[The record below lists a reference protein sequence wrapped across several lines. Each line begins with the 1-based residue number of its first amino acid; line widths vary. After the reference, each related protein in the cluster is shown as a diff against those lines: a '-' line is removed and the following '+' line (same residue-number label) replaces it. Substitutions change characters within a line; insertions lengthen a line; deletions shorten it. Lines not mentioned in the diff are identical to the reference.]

1 MANIIEK
8 IFGGFAKRK
17 KPKKSNNKD
26 KEINEMQTSNKS
38 SKSTKSIEV
47 IEIKTGDKVSYVG
60 YNIGDTVEQESQASA
75 LLDDLRNQT
84 DVGEQIEVIAAKDPD
99 VSQAVWSFQRLCMQG
114 INIEIRDLN
123 GQRLPDAE
131 ELFNYQCRF
140 WNRLGED
147 GLDGLIDNLHKTGL
161 LYNIMMIE
169 AVVSSP
175 NENTFS
181 GIYIID
187 PRTVEFQ
194 LEERDGVEQWIPYQ
208 DQDGKKVDLTQGNVF
223 WVSVNT
229 DITTPTGPY
238 LLESAIPAVDYK
250 LQTIRD
256 SSAVLRRQGYP
267 YNIYSINK
275 ERVVNSLPASQQND
289 PDKVKKA
296 IQEAVDLA
304 SSVAVN
310 REPTQDI
317 VVTDDIE
324 VNRSSNLS
332 ASTSVDIRAWL
343 EPIDVQM
350 LNGCK
355 TLGILMNR
363 NSGSTESWGTVQ
375 MKVITDMVKSFQRK
389 SKRLIEQVGAMWL
402 QLNGYQGTLTV
413 THKALEY
420 LSEQQMWT
428 AQMQKDNH
436 YKLAEEQGW
445 ISTDEAA
452 QGALGKDKATG
463 EKNTGSNNNENNNNE
478 SDEDTENNENNENT
492 ENNNN

>member
-1 MANIIEK
+1 MANILEK

-17 KPKKSNNKD
+17 IPREAKNKRKKDYETQATTNNEKV
-26 KEINEMQTSNKS
+26 TS
-38 SKSTKSIEV
+38 SIEV
-47 IEIKTGDKVSYVG
+47 IEIKTGNKVSYVG
-60 YNIGDTVEQESQASA
+60 YNIGDTVEQEDQASA
-75 LLDDLRNQT
+75 ILDELRNQSNI
-84 DVGEQIEVIAAKDPD
+84 GEQIEVIAAKDPD

-123 GQRLPDAE
+123 GNRLPDAE

-140 WNRLGED
+140 WNTLGED
-147 GLDGLIDNLHKTGL
+147 GLDGLIDNLHKAGL
-161 LYNIMMIE
+161 LYNMMMIE
-169 AVVSSP
+169 VVVSSV

-208 DQDGKKVDLTQGNVF
+208 DQDGEKVDLTQGNVF
-223 WVSVNT
+223 WVSINT
-229 DITTPTGPY
+229 DITTPVGPY
-238 LLESAIPAVDYK
+238 LLESAVPAVDYK

-267 YNIYSINK
+267 YNIFSINK
-275 ERVVNSLPASQQND
+275 ERVVNSLPTSQQND

-304 SSVAVN
+304 ASVAVN

-324 VNRSSNLS
+324 VNRSSNNT
-332 ASTSVDIRAWL
+332 ASSSVDIRAWL

-355 TLGILMNR
+355 TLGFLMNR
-363 NSGSTESWGTVQ
+363 NSGTTESWGTVQ

-389 SKRLIEQVGAMWL
+389 SKRLIEYVGAMWL

-420 LSEQQMWT
+420 LSEQQMWA

-463 EKNTGSNNNENNNNE
+463 EKNTGSNNNGNNNNE
-478 SDEDTENNENNENT
+478 SNEDTENNENNES
-492 ENNNN
+492 NNN

>member
-1 MANIIEK
+1 MANIIKK
-8 IFGGFAKRK
+8 IFGKFAKRK
-17 KPKKSNNKD
+17 VPKKEISK
-26 KEINEMQTSNKS
+26 KEISEIQAKNKTGQTTN
-38 SKSTKSIEV
+38 TIDV

-60 YNIGDTVEQESQASA
+60 YNVGDTVEQESQASA
-75 LLDDLRNQT
+75 ILDELRNQS

-123 GQRLPDAE
+123 GNRLNDAE

-140 WNRLGED
+140 WNTLGED

-169 AVVSSP
+169 VVVSSV

-194 LEERDGVEQWIPYQ
+194 LEERDEVERWIPYQ
-208 DQDGKKVDLTQGNVF
+208 DQDGDKVDLTQGNVF

-229 DITTPTGPY
+229 DITTPVGPY

-267 YNIYSINK
+267 YNIFSINK
-275 ERVVNSLPASQQND
+275 ERVVNSLPTSQQND

-296 IQEAVDLA
+296 IQEAVNLA

-324 VNRSSNLS
+324 VNRSSNNT
-332 ASTSVDIRAWL
+332 ASSSVDIRAWL
-343 EPIDVQM
+343 EPIDIQM

-355 TLGILMNR
+355 TLGFLMNR
-363 NSGSTESWGTVQ
+363 NSGTTESWGTVQ

-389 SKRLIEQVGAMWL
+389 SKRLIEYVGTMWL

-436 YKLAEEQGW
+436 YKLAEDQGW

-452 QGALGKDKATG
+452 QGALGVDKASG
-463 EKNTGSNNNENNNNE
+463 SKASENNNDNNSSNNNNDNNDNN
-478 SDEDTENNENNENT
+478 S
-492 ENNNN
+492 